1 MLALGVFAV
10 GLALAQQVTGID
22 TAMLAMSPAI
32 ALFLPLLSGRYV
44 GEETLHRLKAAFV
57 PRRPRAVSALLARLP
72 RRPRTA
78 ASTAPARFAPAVSR
92 RGPPR
97 GALGLA

>member
-1 MLALGVFAV
+1 MLALGVLAV
-10 GLALAQQVTGID
+10 GLALAQQVTGVD

-44 GEETLHRLKAAFV
+44 GEETLHRWKAAFV
-57 PRRPRAVSALLARLP
+57 PRRPRAVAALLARLP
-72 RRPRTA
+72 RRPHA
-78 ASTAPARFAPAVSR
+78 AAPGARGRFAPAVSR

-97 GALGLA
+97 AGLVVA